1 MAKFDVREWPAGGV
15 VSSGI
20 SAASFSAAIETFA
33 GKSVVK
39 TENIKSISR
48 GGILYERNYKL
59 ITTIGGD
66 QYSVHKRVKSWTD

>member
-1 MAKFDVREWPAGGV
+1 MAKFDVRQYPAGRV

-20 SAASFSAAIETFA
+20 SAASFLAAIEKFA
-33 GKSVVK
+33 GKSVAKIDNV
-39 TENIKSISR
+39 KSISR
-48 GGILYERNYKL
+48 GIVYERNYKI